1 MSDAPHY
8 GREIAELARMRRC
21 DDPSDAEM
29 LAETTRVAALF
40 GLEAADLASDIDA
53 RVDLDEA
60 ALEYERRDL
69 DA

>member
-29 LAETTRVAALF
+29 IAETARVAALF
-40 GLEAADLASDIDA
+40 GLEAADLASDVDE
-53 RVDLDEA
+53 RVALDEA

>member
-1 MSDAPHY
+1 MSGSPHY

-21 DDPSDAEM
+21 DGPSDDEI

-40 GLEAADLASDIDA
+40 GLDATDLTTDVDE
-53 RVDLDEA
+53 RVALDEA